1 VADEA
6 LTYLLVD
13 GENIDGALGGILSHR
28 PDPAQRPRWQQL
40 LEFVQRE
47 WERPVRGLFFINA
60 TRGLHASFAQALMAI
75 GYRPIPLSGRMDEKV
90 VDIAIQRTLDALV
103 ERDGNVLL
111 ASHDGDFEKYMTAL
125 SSGRGRRIGV
135 VGFTELLSQSLRDVP
150 GVELFDLED
159 DARAFD
165 IDLPRMRI
173 IPLDRFDPARFL

>member
-1 VADEA
+1 
-6 LTYLLVD
+6 
-13 GENIDGALGGILSHR
+13 
-28 PDPAQRPRWQQL
+28 
-40 LEFVQRE
+40 
-47 WERPVRGLFFINA
+47 
-60 TRGLHASFAQALMAI
+60 
-75 GYRPIPLSGRMDEKV
+75 MDEKV

-111 ASHDGDFEKYMTAL
+111 ASHDGDFEKHMTAL
-125 SSGRGRRIGV
+125 SSGRARRIGV
-135 VGFTELLSQSLRDVP
+135 VGFTELFSQSLRDVP